1 MESGCEHL
9 SIKKL
14 SAEDRP
20 REKLLQ
26 KGRASLTDAE
36 LVAILIRS
44 GNKTQTAVQLA
55 QSILRKCDYDLNK
68 LSKLMVN
75 DLTKFNGIGEAKAI
89 SIVSALEIGRRR
101 DTTEPAINIAIS
113 SSKEVYK
120 YFKEN
125 LMDLPHEEFWLLML
139 KHNNEVIKKQMISK
153 GGVSGTVVDP
163 KIIFKLALEET
174 ASKIIII
181 HNHPSGNLSPSEQ
194 DKKITRKIKQAGEV
208 LDIELLDHLIFT
220 NESFFSF
227 SKEGIM

>member
-36 LVAILIRS
+36 LVAILIHS

-68 LSKLMVN
+68 LSKLTVN

-101 DTTEPAINIAIS
+101 DTTKPAINIAIS

-181 HNHPSGNLSPSEQ
+181 HNHSSGNLSPSEQ

-227 SKEGIM
+227 SEEGIM

>member
-26 KGRASLTDAE
+26 KGRASLTDVE

-68 LSKLMVN
+68 LSKLTVN
-75 DLTKFNGIGEAKAI
+75 DLTKFNGIGETKAI

-101 DTTEPAINIAIS
+101 DTTEPTINIAIS

-181 HNHPSGNLSPSEQ
+181 HHHTSGNMSPSEQ

-227 SKEGIM
+227 SEEGIM

>member
-36 LVAILIRS
+36 LVAILIHS

-68 LSKLMVN
+68 LSKLTVN

-101 DTTEPAINIAIS
+101 DTTKPAINIAIS

-181 HNHPSGNLSPSEQ
+181 HNHPSGYLSPSEQ
-194 DKKITRKIKQAGEV
+194 DKKITRKIKQTGEV

-227 SKEGIM
+227 SEEGIM